1 MQLTTSEG
9 NEYLV
14 SRNGK
19 DVQIKR
25 LGEKDAIAKD
35 SDEYKNVL
43 AQSNDFMKQ
52 FFAKY
57 KTALGLQRQAYE
69 GVDEFKALQKT

>member
-1 MQLTTSEG
+1 M
-9 NEYLV
+9 
-14 SRNGK
+14 
-19 DVQIKR
+19 
-25 LGEKDAIAKD
+25 GEKDAIAKD

-57 KTALGLQRQAYE
+57 KTALGLKRQYYE
-69 GVDEFKALQKT
+69 QIEVVENQFWNKLLGS